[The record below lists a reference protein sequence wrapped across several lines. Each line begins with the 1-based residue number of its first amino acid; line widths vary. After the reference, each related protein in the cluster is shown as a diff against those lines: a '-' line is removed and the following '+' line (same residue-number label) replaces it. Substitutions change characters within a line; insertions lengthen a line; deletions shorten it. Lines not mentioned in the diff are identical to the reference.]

1 MTAAIIIGAAVVAYF
16 AVAIPLAMRVGKAI
30 KQDFDD
36 MEWPRDLEAHD
47 APDAAE

>member
-1 MTAAIIIGAAVVAYF
+1 MREGFIIAAAVAAYF
-16 AVAIPLAMRVGKAI
+16 AVAIPFAFLVGKSI

-36 MEWPRDLEAHD
+36 MEWPRDLDGHD